1 MATIKKKI
9 KASSVK
15 PKEEKPEDFIDEMK
29 GDAMMGVIEGIL
41 PKLTPM
47 IEKASTKLEDYFGDN
62 TKIFMISRHEGQKP
76 KVIVL
81 SNLKGSYTISN
92 KAIIEGEDEDEEIS
106 IENTFTASKSAVV
119 DIHDTGE
126 FVTKLLNGE
135 FTKK

>member
-1 MATIKKKI
+1 MATEKRKIKLSSTIKK
-9 KASSVK
+9 
-15 PKEEKPEDFIDEMK
+15 EEKEDFIDEMK
-29 GDAMMGVIEGIL
+29 QDAFLGVIEGVL

-47 IEKASTKLEDYFGDN
+47 IEKASVKLEEYFGDN
-62 TKIFMISRHEGQKP
+62 EKIFLIRRINGKKP
-76 KVIVL
+76 QVMVL

-92 KAIIEGEDEDEEIS
+92 KAIITGEGENAEIE
-106 IENTFTASKSAVV
+106 IENTFNGTQSAVI